1 MSDDEMKNLCIPDL
15 QNDGGLLFL
24 WVTGRAMEVGRDCLQ
39 AWGYQRIDEIVWV
52 KISQLHRLIRTG
64 ESPSR
69 HLLSEAAADPRIATT
84 QAGQGIG

>member
-1 MSDDEMKNLCIPDL
+1 MSDDEMKNLCIPQM

-24 WVTGRAMEVGRDCLQ
+24 WVTGRAMEVGRDCLH

-64 ESPSR
+64 EG
-69 HLLSEAAADPRIATT
+69 L
-84 QAGQGIG
+84 